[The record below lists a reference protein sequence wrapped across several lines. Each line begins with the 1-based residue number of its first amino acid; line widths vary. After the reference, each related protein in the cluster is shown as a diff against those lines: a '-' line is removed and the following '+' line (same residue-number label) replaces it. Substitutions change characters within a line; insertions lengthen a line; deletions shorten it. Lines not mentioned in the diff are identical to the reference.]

1 MSAEQLSDLVKES
14 VEHIR
19 AQEWDQAIDAAR
31 RAIEA
36 NHRDPEAYS
45 ALGIALSYAGRLEEA
60 VDPLQR
66 AIQSAPYE
74 AKHYFNL
81 AVHNVRLGHMNEAI
95 AMCQEAIR
103 CDGKHQGAHLL
114 LKELEKQ
121 THTEAAPY
129 MSSIGDQRGSAYH
142 YRQDKKEAPP
152 PYDPLA
158 DAEHDNT
165 NNEQSG

>member
-1 MSAEQLSDLVKES
+1 MSAQQLSDLVKEA

-19 AQEWDQAIDAAR
+19 AQKWDQAIDAAR
-31 RAIEA
+31 QAIDA

-60 VDPLQR
+60 TEPLQR
-66 AIQSAPYE
+66 AIQNAPYE

-81 AVHNVRLGHMNEAI
+81 AVHKVRLGHLNEAM

-103 CDGKHQGAHLL
+103 CDGKHRGAHQL
-114 LKELEKQ
+114 LKDLEKQ
-121 THTEAAPY
+121 THTVAAPY
-129 MSSIGDQRGSAYH
+129 MSALGDQRGSAYH
-142 YRQDKKEAPP
+142 YRQDKPEAPP

-158 DAEHDNT
+158 DASQENT
-165 NNEQSG
+165 NNQQGG